1 MSFEN
6 EGLPVSWEEIKEASR
21 RLDWGG
27 KEVEE
32 RAEKYVVRRYLT
44 EARSDC
50 DDSRVR
56 ESLAVPG
63 YN

>member
-6 EGLPVSWEEIKEASR
+6 EGLADSWEEIKKASR

-32 RAEKYVVRRYLT
+32 RAEKHVVRRYLT
-44 EARSDC
+44 KTEAGC
-50 DDSRVR
+50 DDSRIKD
-56 ESLAVPG
+56 SLAVPG